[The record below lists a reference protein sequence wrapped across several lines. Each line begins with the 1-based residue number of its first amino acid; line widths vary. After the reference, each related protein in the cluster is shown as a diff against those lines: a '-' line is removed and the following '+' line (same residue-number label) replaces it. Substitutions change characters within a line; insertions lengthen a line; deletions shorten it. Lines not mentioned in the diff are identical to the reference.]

1 MTFKVDVETVDS
13 VRRRLAIEVPAEE
26 VSAEIEKA
34 YAQLGRGAKVRG
46 FRPGRVPR
54 PVLERLFGDRVRAEV
69 FEKLIQ
75 QSYAEVVEERQIA
88 AVGHPEI
95 VTEQARP
102 GEALRYSATVEVKP
116 EIKIANYTG
125 LQVERPLVPVRDTDV
140 DAFLERL
147 RQSLAQLQP
156 IVDRSIVE
164 SGDVVTVDYEGRV
177 DGRPVGQG
185 EHRQIEVGANG
196 FPAEF
201 DRHLIGAAVGSDL
214 NFAATYPADH
224 GSAELAGKTVSFHV
238 HVRALSH
245 KDVPPLDDEFAKDH
259 GECSTLEELHGRVRA
274 RLEAEAAQHA
284 DELMRQALL
293 NALAGAND
301 IPIPNALVER
311 RTEALV
317 EEVWRE
323 WQQRRIRPK
332 NETEAITR
340 LREELQPRAR
350 QQVKIGL
357 LLEAVALQEGITVSE
372 AEVDERITA
381 MAAEAGTAGERLRAF
396 YQSAEPRRELHTRM
410 LQSRAVDALARTAR
424 ITTREDAPSVAA
436 ADENG

>member
-1 MTFKVDVETVDS
+1 MTFKVDVETVDR
-13 VRRRLAIEVPAEE
+13 VRRRLAVEVPAEE

-34 YAQLGRGAKVRG
+34 YVQLARGAKVRG

-75 QSYAEVVEERQIA
+75 QSYAEVVEEQRIA

-95 VTEQARP
+95 VTEQARL

-116 EIKIANYTG
+116 EIVVEHYAG
-125 LQVERPLVPVRDTDV
+125 LEVERPLLPVADADV

-147 RQSLAQLQP
+147 RQSLAQLHP
-156 IVDRSIVE
+156 IVDRMKVA

-177 DGRPVGQG
+177 DGRPVGRG
-185 EHRQIEVGANG
+185 EQREIEVGANG
-196 FPAEF
+196 FPREF
-201 DRHLIGAAVGSDL
+201 DQHLVGATVGSELD
-214 NFAATYPADH
+214 FAVPYPSDYDTP
-224 GSAELAGKTVSFHV
+224 ELAGKTVSFHV
-238 HVRALSH
+238 HVRAVSR
-245 KDVPPLDDEFAKDH
+245 KEVPPLDDEFAKDH
-259 GECSTLEELHGRVRA
+259 GECSTLDELRQRVRT

-284 DELMRQALL
+284 DDVMRQGLL
-293 NALAGAND
+293 NALAAAND
-301 IPIPNALVER
+301 VPLPNALVER
-311 RTEALV
+311 RTEALM

-332 NETEAITR
+332 NETEALAR
-340 LREELQPRAR
+340 LREELQPRAH

-357 LLEAVALQEGITVSE
+357 LLEAIARQEGITVSD

-381 MAAEAGTAGERLRAF
+381 LAADAGGAAERLRAL
-396 YQSAEPRRELHTRM
+396 YQSADARRDLSNRM
-410 LQSRAVDALARTAR
+410 LQARAVDALVRVAR
-424 ITTREDAPSVAA
+424 ITTKEQAPSVAA
-436 ADENG
+436 VHENG

>member
-13 VRRRLAIEVPAEE
+13 VRRRLAVEVPAEE

-34 YAQLGRGAKVRG
+34 YAQLARGAKVRG
-46 FRPGRVPR
+46 FRQGRVPR
-54 PVLERLFGDRVRAEV
+54 PVIERLFGDRVRAEV

-75 QSYAEVVEERQIA
+75 QSYAEVVEEQRIA

-116 EIKIANYTG
+116 EIVVQHYTG
-125 LQVERPLVPVRDTDV
+125 LEVERPLVPVTDADV

-147 RQSLAQLQP
+147 RQSLAHLRP
-156 IVDRSIVE
+156 IIDRSTAAV
-164 SGDVVTVDYEGRV
+164 GDVVTVDYQGHV
-177 DGRPVGQG
+177 DGRAVGRG
-185 EHRQIEVGANG
+185 EQREIEIGANG
-196 FPAEF
+196 FPREF
-201 DRHLIGAAVGSDL
+201 DQHLVGAAVGSEL
-214 NFAATYPADH
+214 AFAVPYPADY
-224 GSAELAGKTVSFHV
+224 GSAELAGKTVHFHV
-238 HVRALSH
+238 QVRALSH

-259 GECSTLEELHGRVRA
+259 GECSTLDELRRRVRS

-284 DELMRQALL
+284 DEVMRQALL
-293 NALAGAND
+293 TALADAND

-311 RTEALV
+311 RTEALM

-332 NETEAITR
+332 NETEALSR

-357 LLEAVALQEGITVSE
+357 LLEAIAREEGVAVSE
-372 AEVDERITA
+372 ADVDERI
-381 MAAEAGTAGERLRAF
+381 AALVADAGAAADRVRAF
-396 YQSAEPRRELHTRM
+396 YQDAEARRELRNRM
-410 LQSRAVDALARTAR
+410 LQARAVDTVARVAR
-424 ITTREDAPSVAA
+424 VTTKDRLPNVAA
-436 ADENG
+436 MDENG